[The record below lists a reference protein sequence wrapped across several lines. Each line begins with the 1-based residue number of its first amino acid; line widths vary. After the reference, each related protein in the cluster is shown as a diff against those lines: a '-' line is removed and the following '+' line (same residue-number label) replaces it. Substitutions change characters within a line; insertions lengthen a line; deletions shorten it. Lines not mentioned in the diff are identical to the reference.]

1 MSNPNVSIQ
10 LLRDRLENERG
21 RKRMY
26 RTAQFADPTLEPPR
40 LPIVPAHVGR
50 QELGKVTEDVDERR
64 SLLVLRF
71 LQVGLGRDQFRVLG
85 SGRVANGD
93 IYKRVVLAEAQSGST
108 LTRE

>member
-1 MSNPNVSIQ
+1 
-10 LLRDRLENERG
+10 
-21 RKRMY
+21 MY

-71 LQVGLGRDQFRVLG
+71 LRANESLYASKKAAGSVRSWPVTARKVGRP
-85 SGRVANGD
+85 A
-93 IYKRVVLAEAQSGST
+93 T
-108 LTRE
+108 